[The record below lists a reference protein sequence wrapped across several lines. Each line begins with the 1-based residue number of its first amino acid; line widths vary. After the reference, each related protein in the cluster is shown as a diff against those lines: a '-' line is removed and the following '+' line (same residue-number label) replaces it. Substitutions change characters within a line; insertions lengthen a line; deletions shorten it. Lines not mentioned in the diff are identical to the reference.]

1 MKEFMNYASIL
12 GMTDSWSDEKLDQV
26 ISEYKQEQEQHR
38 KVHAESTEKHDFF
51 KRNVDG
57 LEGVKERRK
66 LSKIRKQ
73 FTLKDEHIKV
83 LNWMYFSLT
92 NGSRLTGVIPS
103 DKEIAIEIGI
113 KAFNQDGDLFE
124 EDQKRV
130 ELIVYELQY
139 ALMDII
145 KKFSEDLGII
155 K

>member
-1 MKEFMNYASIL
+1 MNYASIL
-12 GMTDSWSDEKLDQV
+12 GITDSWSDEKLDQV

-38 KVHAESTEKHDFF
+38 KVHAASAEKHDFF

-66 LSKIRKQ
+66 LSTIKKQ

-83 LNWMYFSLT
+83 LNLMYFSLT
-92 NGSRLTGVIPS
+92 NGSRLTGVIPI
-103 DKEIAIEIGI
+103 DKKIAIEIGI
-113 KAFNQDGDLFE
+113 KAFDQDGDLFE

-145 KKFSEDLGII
+145 KKFSEDLGIT